1 MLGLSVE
8 EIIENNFNED
18 QSELA
23 RLGSETFFDM
33 VVRHNLL
40 HADLH
45 PGNILVQYIAA
56 PQTPFQRLK
65 TAFNNPSRPDW
76 SGLEDGVPHIILLD
90 AGMATQLTQKE
101 RFHML
106 GLFRALAEM
115 DGAAAAEH
123 TLQFAGENQRCRDP
137 AGFRKDVIAHFDK
150 ISNDDWSQ
158 SGFDDGSEAL
168 GRVID
173 IVREHQVSLPGQIC
187 SCLFSVFILQGWSSK
202 LDPNYSIMDQMKILV
217 QNFDR
222 RIENLIQKEA
232 NRVLRKELA
241 QL

>member
-1 MLGLSVE
+1 M
-8 EIIENNFNED
+8 ENNAIGD

-45 PGNILVQYIAA
+45 PGNILVQYIA
-56 PQTPFQRLK
+56 PQSPLQRLK
-65 TAFNNPSRPDW
+65 TAFNNSSPDW
-76 SGLEDGVPHIILLD
+76 TEMEEGVPHIILLD

-123 TLQFAGENQRCRDP
+123 TLQFAGGNQQCKNP
-137 AGFRKDVIAHFDK
+137 SGFRKDVIEHFNK

-158 SGFDDGSEAL
+158 TGFDDGSEAL

-173 IVREHQVSLPGQIC
+173 IVREHRVSLPGQIC

-202 LDPNYSIMDQMKILV
+202 LDPEHSIMDQMKILV
-217 QNFDR
+217 KNFDR
-222 RIENLIQKEA
+222 RLENRIQKKA
-232 NRVLRKELA
+232 NRVLRNELA
-241 QL
+241 HL

>member
-1 MLGLSVE
+1 
-8 EIIENNFNED
+8 
-18 QSELA
+18 
-23 RLGSETFFDM
+23 M

-45 PGNILVQYIAA
+45 PGNILVQYFA
-56 PQTPFQRLK
+56 PQSLFQRLR
-65 TAFNNPSRPDW
+65 TVFDNSSPDW
-76 SGLEDGVPHIILLD
+76 TGMEVGVPHIILLD

-106 GLFRALAEM
+106 GLFRALAEV

-123 TLQFAGENQRCRDP
+123 TLQFAGENQQCRDP
-137 AGFRKDVIAHFDK
+137 AGFRNDVIDHFNK

-158 SGFDDGSEAL
+158 TGFDDGSEAL

-173 IVREHQVSLPGQIC
+173 IVREHRVSLPGQIC

-202 LDPNYSIMDQMKILV
+202 LDPEHSIMDQMKILV
-217 QNFDR
+217 KNFDR
-222 RIENLIQKEA
+222 RLENRIQKKA
-232 NRVLRKELA
+232 NRVLRNELA
-241 QL
+241 YL